1 MGMNDTSA
9 DPSPK
14 HPIPP
19 TELSDGFPAKGRIAA
34 VDYGTV
40 RIGIAICDPDWILA
54 SPLQVHNVTQP
65 DNGGYEAD
73 DEFFRGLVSEER
85 IAAWVV
91 GLPIHCDG
99 GESDKSAEARKFA
112 TWLAGATG
120 LPTRLFDERFT
131 TVAANQRIRQSKTTR
146 KKTKKKI
153 DAIAAQVLLES
164 FLEACHYQGSLA
176 GHRLDEAPPTNQSL
190 TDDPNE
196 LDRRS

>member
-1 MGMNDTSA
+1 L
-9 DPSPK
+9 
-14 HPIPP
+14 PIPS
-19 TELSDGFPAKGRIAA
+19 EEVGDGFPSQGRIAA

-65 DNGGYEAD
+65 DNGGYEMD
-73 DEFFRGLVSEER
+73 DEFFRGLVGEER
-85 IAAWVV
+85 IAAWIV

-99 GESDKSAEARKFA
+99 GESDKSVEARKFA
-112 TWLAGATG
+112 TWLAESTG

-153 DAIAAQVLLES
+153 DAVAAQVLLES
-164 FLEACHYQGSLA
+164 FLEACHYQGGLA
-176 GHRLDEAPPTNQSL
+176 GHQLGEVSQANQSL
-190 TDDPNE
+190 TD
-196 LDRRS
+196 